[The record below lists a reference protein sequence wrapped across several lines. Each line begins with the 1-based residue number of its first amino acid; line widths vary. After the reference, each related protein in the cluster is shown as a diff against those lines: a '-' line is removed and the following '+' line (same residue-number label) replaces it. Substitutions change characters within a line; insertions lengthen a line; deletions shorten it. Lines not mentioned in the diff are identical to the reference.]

1 MAARSE
7 RPASTMW
14 ARDVDRREALLTTE
28 LDTPYELAE
37 DAVERF
43 RRAGFVHLHDVVSAA
58 TLARYGEEITA
69 KVVDLNTMQ
78 LPLEERSTYDKAFL
92 QVTNIWRESE
102 VARKL
107 VFSRRLA
114 QIATE
119 LLGTKGVRLYHD
131 QALYKESG
139 GGLTPWH
146 VDEYYW
152 PLSGEL
158 TVTAWIPFQDTP
170 VEMGPLS
177 FASGSQRFTALRD
190 LSIGDD
196 SERLI
201 QEAMQRERFPYV
213 QEPFALGDVSFHYG
227 STFHRAPANLSDR
240 PRRVMTV
247 IYMDRDIKVAE
258 PVNES
263 QRGDLEGWLA
273 GARIGESPDGPLNPV
288 LYEHP

>member
-1 MAARSE
+1 MPS
-7 RPASTMW
+7 
-14 ARDVDRREALLTTE
+14 TE
-28 LDTPYELAE
+28 LDTRYVLARE
-37 DAVERF
+37 AVECF
-43 RRAGFVHLHDVVSAA
+43 RRDGFVHLHDVLSAE
-58 TLARYGEEITA
+58 TLEHYGDEITA
-69 KVVDLNTMQ
+69 KVVELNTMH
-78 LPLEERSTYDKAFL
+78 LPLENRSTYDKAFL

-102 VARKL
+102 VARQL

-114 QIATE
+114 QIATG

-131 QALYKESG
+131 QALYKEPG
-139 GGLTPWH
+139 GGITPWH

-177 FASGSQRFTALRD
+177 FASGSQNFPALRD

-201 QEAMQRERFPYV
+201 QEAMERERFPYV
-213 QEPFALGDVSFHYG
+213 QQPFALGDVSYHYG
-227 STFHRAPANLSDR
+227 STFHRAPANLGDR

-258 PVNES
+258 PINES
-263 QRGDLEGWLA
+263 QRGDLEGWLP

>member
-1 MAARSE
+1 M
-7 RPASTMW
+7 
-14 ARDVDRREALLTTE
+14 LTTE

-43 RRAGFVHLHDVVSAA
+43 RHDGFVHLHDVLSAE
-58 TLARYGEEITA
+58 TLERYGREITA
-69 KVVDLNTMQ
+69 KVVELNTMH

-92 QVTNIWRESE
+92 QVTNIWTRSE

-131 QALYKESG
+131 QALYKEPG
-139 GGLTPWH
+139 GGITPWH
-146 VDEYYW
+146 ADAYYW

-158 TVTAWIPFQDTP
+158 TVTAWIPLQDTP

-177 FASGSQRFTALRD
+177 FASGSQSFPALRD
-190 LSIGDD
+190 LSISDD

-201 QEAMQRERFPYV
+201 QEAMERERFPYV

-227 STFHRAPANLSDR
+227 FTFHRAPANLSDR

-247 IYMDRDIKVAE
+247 IYTDRDIKVAE
-258 PVNES
+258 PINEN
-263 QRGDLEGWLA
+263 QRGDLEGWLV

-288 LYEHP
+288 LYERL